1 MGNRLSRI
9 VTRTGD
15 DGSTG
20 LGDGTRVR
28 KDAARIEA
36 LGSVDELNCTLGVL
50 LSNELHDEPAA
61 ACLTEVQHD
70 LFDLGGEIAIP
81 GASAVDDERVAW
93 LDSQLEEFN
102 RDLPPLKE
110 FVLPGGGTAASA
122 SHIARAVCRRAER
135 SCWALASNEPISPMA
150 LRYLN
155 RLSDLLFV
163 LARRFARAERGREPL
178 WNRMRRAEP
187 GGEPGPGKRS

>member
-50 LSNELHDEPAA
+50 LSNELHDEMAT
-61 ACLTEVQHD
+61 ACLGEVQHD
-70 LFDLGGEIAIP
+70 LFDLGGEIAVP
-81 GASAVDDERVAW
+81 GTVAVNDERVAW
-93 LDSQLEEFN
+93 LDSQLAEFN

-122 SHIARAVCRRAER
+122 GHIARAVCRRAER
-135 SCWALASNEPISPMA
+135 SCWALANSEPMSPMG

-163 LARRFARAERGREPL
+163 LARRFARAERGSEPL
-178 WNRMRRAEP
+178 WNRARRSEP
-187 GGEPGPGKRS
+187 DDS

>member
-28 KDAARIEA
+28 KDTARIEA
-36 LGSVDELNCTLGVL
+36 LGSVDELNCTVGVL
-50 LSNELHDEPAA
+50 LSNQLPDDSAA

-70 LFDLGGEIAIP
+70 LFDLGGELAIP
-81 GASAVDDERVAW
+81 GTATIDEQRVAW
-93 LDSQLEEFN
+93 LESQVELFN
-102 RDLPPLKE
+102 HALPPLKE

-135 SCWALASNEPISPMA
+135 SCWALSRNEPVSPTA
-150 LRYLN
+150 LQYLN

-163 LARRFARAERGREPL
+163 LARRFARAERGSEPL
-178 WNRMRRAEP
+178 WNRTRRGDDIA
-187 GGEPGPGKRS
+187 

>member
-28 KDAARIEA
+28 KDTARIEA
-36 LGSVDELNCTLGVL
+36 MGSVDELNCTLGVL
-50 LSNELHDEPAA
+50 LSNELHDEAA
-61 ACLTEVQHD
+61 SACLTEVQHD
-70 LFDLGGEIAIP
+70 LFDMGGELSIP
-81 GASAVDDERVAW
+81 GSSMLSEDRVLW
-93 LDSQLEEFN
+93 LDEQLEEFN
-102 RDLPPLKE
+102 RTLPPLKE
-110 FVLPGGGTAASA
+110 FVLPGGGTSASA

-135 SCWALASNEPISPMA
+135 YCWTLSRTEAVSPVS

-155 RLSDLLFV
+155 RLSDMLFV
-163 LARRFARAERGREPL
+163 LARRFARAERGSEPL
-178 WNRMRRAEP
+178 WNRARQ
-187 GGEPGPGKRS
+187 GQDSGPAQ

>member
-50 LSNELHDEPAA
+50 LSNELNDETAA

-70 LFDLGGEIAIP
+70 LFDLGGEIAVP
-81 GASAVDDERVAW
+81 GSAILNEERVAW
-93 LDSQLEEFN
+93 LDSQLEIFN

-110 FVLPGGGTAASA
+110 F
-122 SHIARAVCRRAER
+122 
-135 SCWALASNEPISPMA
+135 
-150 LRYLN
+150 
-155 RLSDLLFV
+155 
-163 LARRFARAERGREPL
+163 
-178 WNRMRRAEP
+178 
-187 GGEPGPGKRS
+187 

>member
-28 KDAARIEA
+28 KDTARIEA
-36 LGSVDELNCTLGVL
+36 MGSVDELNCTLGVL
-50 LSNELHDEPAA
+50 LSNELHDEAA
-61 ACLTEVQHD
+61 SACLTEVQHD
-70 LFDLGGEIAIP
+70 LFDMGGELSIP
-81 GASAVDDERVAW
+81 GSSMLSDDRVLW
-93 LDSQLEEFN
+93 LDEQLEEFN
-102 RDLPPLKE
+102 RTLPPLKE
-110 FVLPGGGTAASA
+110 FVLPGGGTSASA

-135 SCWALASNEPISPMA
+135 FCWTLSRTEAVSPAS

-155 RLSDLLFV
+155 RLSDMLFV
-163 LARRFARAERGREPL
+163 LARRFARAERGSEPL
-178 WNRMRRAEP
+178 WNRARQSKDS
-187 GGEPGPGKRS
+187 GPTQ

>member
-28 KDAARIEA
+28 KDTARIEA
-36 LGSVDELNCTLGVL
+36 LGSVDELNCTVGVL
-50 LSNELHDEPAA
+50 LSNELPDDSAA

-70 LFDLGGEIAIP
+70 LFDLGGELAIP
-81 GASAVDDERVAW
+81 GTTAIDEQRVAW
-93 LDSQLEEFN
+93 LDSQLEVFN
-102 RDLPPLKE
+102 HSLPPLKE

-135 SCWALASNEPISPMA
+135 SCWALARNEPVSPIA
-150 LRYLN
+150 LQYLN

-163 LARRFARAERGREPL
+163 LARLFARAERGREPL
-178 WNRMRRAEP
+178 WNRARQSDDNR
-187 GGEPGPGKRS
+187 